1 MKTQRQA
8 KQNAVSALT
17 LIPDELRQP
26 FARAAPKPRPT
37 GVPPRSSD
45 SERAGASVDQPCRG
59 TSVDGKRSP
68 EEAQNPSRN
77 LANP

>member
-45 SERAGASVDQPCRG
+45 SERAGASVDQPG
-59 TSVDGKRSP
+59 QGMSIDGKRSA
-68 EEAQNPSRN
+68 AQTQSPSRN
-77 LANP
+77 FANP